1 MSDKNSETIS
11 RLIIDKLIS
20 NVILENKI
28 RHANSV
34 FNSHIE
40 KFIFK
45 IISPFLKSK
54 FLLYDKDLD
63 KIEDENIIF
72 FEEKNISKVNTWL
85 TVPEPK
91 TCQKDRFTSQIK
103 LIKPNLQNN
112 DGVIL
117 DNSLKESEFEN
128 DIKNNKGNNILRKK
142 NHSSNNN
149 KLKGNKLG
157 GNNVLINLKNEI
169 INNLSNKSSN
179 PNYNNLI
186 NQKNNSDISTK
197 SLFIILLFLTT
208 L

>member
-1 MSDKNSETIS
+1 M
-11 RLIIDKLIS
+11 
-20 NVILENKI
+20 
-28 RHANSV
+28 
-34 FNSHIE
+34 
-40 KFIFK
+40 
-45 IISPFLKSK
+45 KSK

-128 DIKNNKGNNILRKK
+128 DIKNNKGNNKNKKTNKRNKNYRNKILKLKFLMNKQNIDLNDDKIRKEKKKEPILEIPGIYIPYNDKEKINILLNDTEENKYLRKEWKLNMIEKEKKLLKEQLIKK
-142 NHSSNNN
+142 NARP
-149 KLKGNKLG
+149 K
-157 GNNVLINLKNEI
+157 
-169 INNLSNKSSN
+169 
-179 PNYNNLI
+179 Y
-186 NQKNNSDISTK
+186 
-197 SLFIILLFLTT
+197 
-208 L
+208 